1 MTKTE
6 LRCDSVNL
14 QPHYAKFLA
23 NPPTNHC
30 TESITNKK
38 LILKKTNPIC
48 IILNLLPMFR
58 HYVRNVTRVCQAPVC
73 QSRQPLY
80 HNVFSILSPRLLIW
94 TAWTVIDNNL
104 YTRCANSDWAQS
116 LGCIFSW
123 MRLESAEMR
132 KYVTQI
138 QPENQQKWPVMPF
151 WFRFR
156 WTRKLNAD
164 LNMND
169 EKCDSRLNASPIY

>member
-1 MTKTE
+1 MPNSSQTH
-6 LRCDSVNL
+6 
-14 QPHYAKFLA
+14 QPTTVQSRSQIKSWFWKRLTQFALFWI
-23 NPPTNHC
+23 C
-30 TESITNKK
+30 CQCFDITWETS
-38 LILKKTNPIC
+38 LVC
-48 IILNLLPMFR
+48 AR
-58 HYVRNVTRVCQAPVC
+58 HQCV
-73 QSRQPLY
+73 RQPLY